1 MQVQYVARQQP
12 PYPYYLPENGCYTP
26 REKEFFQVENIQQ
39 ESPRIIDQQPHNQVP
54 NLQAEVVYT
63 QQSPTFIQQ
72 NIETQPVYIEIPQ
85 YFTQQPIQQ
94 IPQQGI
100 NQNTKDVVHMYQQET
115 HQNTKDAVHMYQQGT
130 NQNTRD
136 LTQIVTTVGD
146 VTEEKIN
153 QLKEQVAELE
163 KQLTMIVEKKIRKC
177 CFM

>member
-1 MQVQYVARQQP
+1 MQVQYVARQKP

-39 ESPRIIDQQPHNQVP
+39 ESPRIIDQQPYNQVP

-94 IPQQGI
+94 IPQQ
-100 NQNTKDVVHMYQQET
+100 ET
-115 HQNTKDAVHMYQQGT
+115 HHNTRDATQMHQQGT

-136 LTQIVTTVGD
+136 LSQIVTTVGD

-177 CFM
+177 CFI

>member
-1 MQVQYVARQQP
+1 MQVQYVARQKP

-39 ESPRIIDQQPHNQVP
+39 DSPRIIDQQPRNQVP

-94 IPQQGI
+94 IPQQ
-100 NQNTKDVVHMYQQET
+100 ET
-115 HQNTKDAVHMYQQGT
+115 HHNTRDATQMHQQGT

-136 LTQIVTTVGD
+136 LSQIVTTVGD
-146 VTEEKIN
+146 AMIEEKIN
-153 QLKEQVAELE
+153 QLKEQVADLE
-163 KQLTMIVEKKIRKC
+163 KQLTIMIEKKIRKC
-177 CFM
+177 CFI

>member
-1 MQVQYVARQQP
+1 MQVQYVARQKP

-26 REKEFFQVENIQQ
+26 REKEFFQVENIQK
-39 ESPRIIDQQPHNQVP
+39 ESPRIIDQHPHNQVP

-63 QQSPTFIQQ
+63 QPSPTFIQQ
-72 NIETQPVYIEIPQ
+72 NIETQPVYIEIPH

-94 IPQQGI
+94 IPQQET
-100 NQNTKDVVHMYQQET
+100 NNNHNTRDPVQ
-115 HQNTKDAVHMYQQGT
+115 MYQQGT
-130 NQNTRD
+130 NHNTRD
-136 LTQIVTTVGD
+136 LSQIVTTVGD
-146 VTEEKIN
+146 VTEERIN

>member
-12 PYPYYLPENGCYTP
+12 YPYYLPENICYTP

-94 IPQQGI
+94 IPQQ
-100 NQNTKDVVHMYQQET
+100 ET
-115 HQNTKDAVHMYQQGT
+115 HQNTRDVVQMHQQGT
-130 NQNTRD
+130 QNTRD
-136 LTQIVTTVGD
+136 LSQIVKTVCD
-146 VTEEKIN
+146 AMIEEKIN
-153 QLKEQVAELE
+153 QLKEQVADLE
-163 KQLTMIVEKKIRKC
+163 KQLTIMIEKKIRKC
-177 CFM
+177 FFI

>member
-12 PYPYYLPENGCYTP
+12 YPYYLPENICYTP

-94 IPQQGI
+94 IPQQ
-100 NQNTKDVVHMYQQET
+100 ET
-115 HQNTKDAVHMYQQGT
+115 HQNTRDVVQMHQQGT
-130 NQNTRD
+130 QNTRD
-136 LTQIVTTVGD
+136 LSQIVKTVCD
-146 VTEEKIN
+146 AMIEEKIN

-177 CFM
+177 CFI

>member
-1 MQVQYVARQQP
+1 MQVQYVARQKS

-39 ESPRIIDQQPHNQVP
+39 DSPRIIDQQPRNQVP

-94 IPQQGI
+94 IPQQ
-100 NQNTKDVVHMYQQET
+100 ET
-115 HQNTKDAVHMYQQGT
+115 HHNTRDATQMHQQGT

-136 LTQIVTTVGD
+136 LSQIVTTVGD
-146 VTEEKIN
+146 AMIEEKIN
-153 QLKEQVAELE
+153 QLKEQVADLE
-163 KQLTMIVEKKIRKC
+163 KQLTIMIEKKIRKC
-177 CFM
+177 CFI

>member
-1 MQVQYVARQQP
+1 MQVQYVARQKS

-39 ESPRIIDQQPHNQVP
+39 ESPRIIDQQPRNQVP

-94 IPQQGI
+94 IPQQET
-100 NQNTKDVVHMYQQET
+100 NNNHNTRDPVQ
-115 HQNTKDAVHMYQQGT
+115 MYQQGT
-130 NQNTRD
+130 NHNTRD
-136 LTQIVTTVGD
+136 LSQIVTTVGD
-146 VTEEKIN
+146 VTEERIN

-163 KQLTMIVEKKIRKC
+163 KQLTMVVEKKIRKC

>member
-1 MQVQYVARQQP
+1 MQVQYVARQKP

-94 IPQQGI
+94 IPQQ
-100 NQNTKDVVHMYQQET
+100 ET
-115 HQNTKDAVHMYQQGT
+115 HQNTRDVVQMHQQGT
-130 NQNTRD
+130 QNTRDAVQMHQQGTQNTRD
-136 LTQIVTTVGD
+136 LSQIVKTVCD
-146 VTEEKIN
+146 AMIEEKIN
-153 QLKEQVAELE
+153 QLKEQVADLE
-163 KQLTMIVEKKIRKC
+163 KQLTIMIEKKIRKC
-177 CFM
+177 FFI

>member
-1 MQVQYVARQQP
+1 MQVQYVARQKS

-39 ESPRIIDQQPHNQVP
+39 ESPRIIDQQPRNQVP
-54 NLQAEVVYT
+54 NLQTEVVYT

-94 IPQQGI
+94 IPQQETYH
-100 NQNTKDVVHMYQQET
+100 NTR
-115 HQNTKDAVHMYQQGT
+115 DAVQMHQQGT

-136 LTQIVTTVGD
+136 LSQIVTTVGD
-146 VTEEKIN
+146 AMIEEKIN
-153 QLKEQVAELE
+153 QLKEQVADLE
-163 KQLTMIVEKKIRKC
+163 KQLTLMIEKKIRKC
-177 CFM
+177 FFI

>member
-1 MQVQYVARQQP
+1 MQVQYVARQKS

-39 ESPRIIDQQPHNQVP
+39 ESPRIIDQQPRNQVP

-94 IPQQGI
+94 IPQQ
-100 NQNTKDVVHMYQQET
+100 ET
-115 HQNTKDAVHMYQQGT
+115 HHNTRDATQMHQQGT

-136 LTQIVTTVGD
+136 LSQIVTTVGD
-146 VTEEKIN
+146 AMIEEKIN
-153 QLKEQVAELE
+153 QLKEQVADLE
-163 KQLTMIVEKKIRKC
+163 KQLTLMIEKKIRKC
-177 CFM
+177 FFI

>member
-1 MQVQYVARQQP
+1 MQVQYVARQKP

-39 ESPRIIDQQPHNQVP
+39 ESPRIIDQQPRNQVP

-94 IPQQGI
+94 IPQQ
-100 NQNTKDVVHMYQQET
+100 ET
-115 HQNTKDAVHMYQQGT
+115 HHNTRDATQMHQQGT

-136 LTQIVTTVGD
+136 LSQIVTTVGD
-146 VTEEKIN
+146 AMIEEKIN
-153 QLKEQVAELE
+153 QLKEQVADLE
-163 KQLTMIVEKKIRKC
+163 KQLTIMIEKKIRKC
-177 CFM
+177 FFI

>member
-1 MQVQYVARQQP
+1 MQVQYVARQKS

-39 ESPRIIDQQPHNQVP
+39 ESPRIIDQQPRNQVP

-94 IPQQGI
+94 IPQQ
-100 NQNTKDVVHMYQQET
+100 ET
-115 HQNTKDAVHMYQQGT
+115 HHNTRDATQMHQQGT

-136 LTQIVTTVGD
+136 LSQIVTTVGD

-177 CFM
+177 CFI

>member
-1 MQVQYVARQQP
+1 MQVQYVARQKP

-39 ESPRIIDQQPHNQVP
+39 DSPRIIDQQPRNQVP

-94 IPQQGI
+94 IPQQ
-100 NQNTKDVVHMYQQET
+100 ET
-115 HQNTKDAVHMYQQGT
+115 HHNTRDATQMHQQGT

-136 LTQIVTTVGD
+136 LSQIVTTVGD
-146 VTEEKIN
+146 AMIEEKIN
-153 QLKEQVAELE
+153 QLKEQVADLE
-163 KQLTMIVEKKIRKC
+163 KQLTIMIEKKIRKC
-177 CFM
+177 FFI

>member
-1 MQVQYVARQQP
+1 MQVQYVARQKP

-39 ESPRIIDQQPHNQVP
+39 ESPRIIDQQPRNQVP

-94 IPQQGI
+94 IPQQ
-100 NQNTKDVVHMYQQET
+100 ET
-115 HQNTKDAVHMYQQGT
+115 HHNTRDATQMHQQGT

-136 LTQIVTTVGD
+136 LSQIVTTVGD

-153 QLKEQVAELE
+153 QLKEQVADLE
-163 KQLTMIVEKKIRKC
+163 KQLTIMIEKKIRKC
-177 CFM
+177 FFI